1 MSVTC
6 GGEDSGR
13 VELVVLQ
20 PPLPLPH
27 QTGAEHAT
35 SCREQEPD
43 PHELRV
49 PGPQAGLTTD
59 PKGGRKAV
67 RKPAPAWSLRADDG
81 LQETPPCRP
90 QPLDMQRD
98 GTSRGRGAWTA
109 GQEADS
115 RECRPGRPARRD
127 GLSKRQEACRARDW
141 GSVRPTEDRE
151 ARGAL
156 ERVRLVCPQRTP
168 HVPTVRNA
176 GSHRMAHALARMPRP
191 QSRDGPRPC
200 QDAQATV
207 TGCKPSAQCSFLH
220 LVFL

>member
-1 MSVTC
+1 
-6 GGEDSGR
+6 
-13 VELVVLQ
+13 
-20 PPLPLPH
+20 
-27 QTGAEHAT
+27 
-35 SCREQEPD
+35 
-43 PHELRV
+43 
-49 PGPQAGLTTD
+49 
-59 PKGGRKAV
+59 
-67 RKPAPAWSLRADDG
+67 
-81 LQETPPCRP
+81 
-90 QPLDMQRD
+90 MQRD

-191 QSRDGPRPC
+191 QSRDGPRPS
-200 QDAQATV
+200 QRATHALPRTPPTAIMAARGDHRCSERASV
-207 TGCKPSAQCSFLH
+207 PETMVVKAPGGWAPRTGGGADGTKGGWC
-220 LVFL
+220 